1 MLVGVRISAFLSS
14 DDKKPLQKSIV
25 GFLQPGMTDS
35 SGSSQ
40 SMHQTL
46 EKDHLSN
53 QSFQTLPL
61 ACLSPA
67 RTCQRPEEVPE
78 WRKQRGS
85 EGRKTCKEPHQSFF
99 QRAHA
104 KRLKLQAM
112 NASTQEENASVIIS
126 PGAYSQKGV
135 ESSKEAHKSNRTAS
149 DLSENDCVSPVKAHP
164 STSGCGGTVSE
175 SLSCPVCFRRVGTTD
190 LNVFN
195 RHIDQCLSD
204 ASRKPNQSTVSD
216 RESDLDQENDHNE
229 CEVVEKR
236 RGVVKEKATNS
247 KELES
252 NRVHPVEEQ
261 PSLRS
266 KSVQAT
272 LLISGNNKAATSQ
285 QHQSCNN
292 KGPVLICP
300 ICQLTQDNDDL
311 IIFNHHVDLC
321 LNHEVLHELGEQT
334 SRPIN
339 PPSVT
344 NSKILGESVH

>member
-1 MLVGVRISAFLSS
+1 MLVGVRISAFVSS
-14 DDKKPLQKSIV
+14 DDKKPLQKSII
-25 GFLQPGMTDS
+25 GFLQQGKTDS
-35 SGSSQ
+35 CGSSQ
-40 SMHQTL
+40 AMQQMY
-46 EKDHLSN
+46 EKDPLSS

-61 ACLSPA
+61 ACPSA
-67 RTCQRPEEVPE
+67 VQTYQRPEEISE

-85 EGRKTCKEPHQSFF
+85 EGRQTGEEPQQSFF

-104 KRLKLQAM
+104 KRLQLQAM

-126 PGAYSQKGV
+126 PGAYSQKGI
-135 ESSKEAHKSNRTAS
+135 ESRKEAHKTNNPAL

-175 SLSCPVCFRRVGTTD
+175 SLSCPVCFRRVETTD

-204 ASRKPNQSTVSD
+204 ASGKPNPSTFSD
-216 RESDLDQENDHNE
+216 PESELEQENDHNE
-229 CEVVEKR
+229 CEVVDKR
-236 RGVVKEKATNS
+236 SGAVKASNS

-252 NRVHPVEEQ
+252 NRVDPAEEQ
-261 PSLRS
+261 PSSGS
-266 KSVQAT
+266 KSVEAT
-272 LLISGNNKAATSQ
+272 LLISGNNRAATSQ
-285 QHQSCNN
+285 QRQSRNI

-300 ICQLTQDNDDL
+300 ICQLTQDNNDL

-321 LNHEVLHELGEQT
+321 LNQEVLHELGEQT
-334 SRPIN
+334 SSLIN
-339 PPSVT
+339 PPLVT

>member
-40 SMHQTL
+40 AMHQTL

-61 ACLSPA
+61 ACLSSA
-67 RTCQRPEEVPE
+67 QTCQIPEEVPE
-78 WRKQRGS
+78 RRKQRGS
-85 EGRKTCKEPHQSFF
+85 EGRKTCEEPHQSFF

-104 KRLKLQAM
+104 KRLKLQ
-112 NASTQEENASVIIS
+112 ENASVIIS
-126 PGAYSQKGV
+126 PGAYSQTGV

-149 DLSENDCVSPVKAHP
+149 DLSENDCVSLVKAHP

-204 ASRKPNQSTVSD
+204 ASRKSNQSTVSD
-216 RESDLDQENDHNE
+216 TESDLDQENDHNE

-252 NRVHPVEEQ
+252 NRVDPAEEQ

-272 LLISGNNKAATSQ
+272 LLISGNNKAVTSEQ
-285 QHQSCNN
+285 QQSCNN

-321 LNHEVLHELGEQT
+321 LNQEVLHELGEQT
-334 SRPIN
+334 SSPIN
-339 PPSVT
+339 PPSFT